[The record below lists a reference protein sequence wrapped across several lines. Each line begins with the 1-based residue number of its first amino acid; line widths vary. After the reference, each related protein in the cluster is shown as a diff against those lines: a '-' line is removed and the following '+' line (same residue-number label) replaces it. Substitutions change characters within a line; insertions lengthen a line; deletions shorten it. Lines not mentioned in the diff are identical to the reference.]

1 MGVISALK
9 ATVGVASAT
18 TGPRL
23 KGKVTTTYIDS
34 SVDSYSSNL
43 SILLNGEDFIDK
55 GPSPKS
61 ITNSSVSTNT
71 STKKFGSSSLYF
83 NGSSYLSTP
92 NNAAFNFDSSD
103 FTVEFWL
110 YSPVAWTSQPGS
122 TGIVGQKAGDGTNG
136 WVIYRDGGTPNKMN
150 ARLTQQNNFP
160 TTSTPA
166 QNTWEHWALV
176 RNGSTLK
183 WYKNGVVDATT
194 TNSSAVSDSSGTFY
208 VGYAQT
214 WGGYF
219 NGYIEELRITKGVA
233 RYTSNF
239 TVPTTAF
246 PVVPPPVT
254 LYASTSNTT
263 STSTRGDGPM
273 AQFFSSSSY
282 GIFSSVSAGHYLR
295 VDYGTPYAVKTVVY
309 RNAVGSN
316 WAPTSVLVRYS
327 NDGSNW
333 STAATYSDNASTSN
347 QTISISG
354 ITARYWQL
362 YQNSSTRAG
371 SGGYEWHMNNFAMY

>member
-1 MGVISALK
+1 MGVT
-9 ATVGVASAT
+9 TVFHGLGGVASAT
-18 TGPRL
+18 SGTRL
-23 KGKVTTTYIDS
+23 KGKITATYIDS
-34 SVDSYSSNL
+34 SVDSYSANL
-43 SILLNGEDFIDK
+43 SLLLNGEDFIDK
-55 GPSPKS
+55 GTNPKGIS
-61 ITNSSVSTNT
+61 NSSVATNT
-71 STKKFGSSSLYF
+71 TTKKFGSSSLYF
-83 NGSSYLSTP
+83 NGASQLSIS
-92 NNAAFNFDSSD
+92 NNAVFNFDSSD

-122 TGIVGQKAGDGTNG
+122 TGIVGQKVNDSSNG
-136 WVIYRDGGTPNKMN
+136 WVIYRDGGYPDKLN
-150 ARLTQQNNFP
+150 ARLSQQNNFP

-183 WYKNGVVDATT
+183 WYKNGVLDATT

-219 NGYIEELRITKGVA
+219 NGYIDELRITKGVA

-239 TVPTTAF
+239 TVPSTAF
-246 PVVPPPVT
+246 PVVPVVVT
-254 LYASTSNTT
+254 QYASTSNTT
-263 STSTRGDGPM
+263 STATRSDGPL

-282 GIFSSVSAGHYLR
+282 GIFGNTSAGNYLR
-295 VDYGTPYAVKTVVY
+295 VDYGSPYAVKTVVY
-309 RNAVGSN
+309 RNAVGSQ

-327 NDGSNW
+327 NDGANW
-333 STAATYSDNASTSN
+333 YTAATYSDNSSTSN
-347 QTISISG
+347 QTISVSG

>member
-23 KGKVTTTYIDS
+23 KGKVTSTYIDS

-55 GPSPKS
+55 GTSPKS
-61 ITNSSVSTNT
+61 ISNSSVATNT
-71 STKKFGSSSLYF
+71 SIKKFGSSSLYF
-83 NGSSYLSTP
+83 NGSSQLSVP
-92 NNAAFNFDSSD
+92 NNAAFNFDSGD

-122 TGIVGQKAGDGTNG
+122 TGIVGQKANDSTNG
-136 WVIYRDGGTPNKMN
+136 WVIYRDGGYSDKLN
-150 ARLTQQNNFP
+150 ARLSQQNNFP
-160 TTSTPA
+160 TTSTPT

-176 RNGSTLK
+176 RNGTSLK
-183 WYKNGVVDATT
+183 WYKNGVVDAST
-194 TNSSAVSDSSGTFY
+194 TNSSAVTDSSGAFY

-219 NGYIEELRITKGVA
+219 NGYIDELRITKGVA

-309 RNAVGSN
+309 RNAVGSS

-327 NDGSNW
+327 TDGSTW
-333 STAATYSDNASTSN
+333 YTAATYSDNASTSN

-362 YQNSSTRAG
+362 YQNSSTRQG